1 VTKLRSQLMF
11 AMVVAAIAVAP
22 ANASAAKTDVL
33 VIGAG
38 LSGLSTAYFAK
49 KAGLTY
55 HVLELSPHVGGRM
68 RSAKYPQGVSAE
80 AGLAEFWE
88 GNPALNLARALHL
101 PEDRPDVCFSS
112 YYYQGKLIPYTQN
125 SNAAFLASLFTPAEL
140 ADFKKWDGRVAG
152 YFHEISK
159 RPIPAPLF
167 KLKEISFADWVHKDS
182 HMSAKAQDLVRTL
195 TEPEFATSWERI
207 SALDG
212 IAEWHIF
219 SGKGTP
225 SHHIKGGNQR
235 LGEALADYV
244 GRRDVEVNRQV
255 TNVKVTSKGVEVE
268 ALDPSTFQW
277 HHYEAKRL
285 VSTIPLFRLFEIQF
299 TPALSPK
306 IYEAINTQTW
316 GSYFTAHVILKPAAR
331 RFWTVKGESVLPILT
346 GGPVGVIYGGEKQ
359 SKQHELLNLLVTG
372 DYAETYNARTGPLDE
387 VRKSVATALSKQW
400 PGIEKEIEQ
409 MTFVRYHPRAIASWP
424 VGRSRFDALSDE
436 IRKPHGRLYL
446 AGDFTEGTH
455 SDGAV
460 RSAQRVITQIRTD
473 EHAKAHK

>member
-1 VTKLRSQLMF
+1 VKKLGSQVMF
-11 AMVVAAIAVAP
+11 AAMIGALAVTP
-22 ANASAAKTDVL
+22 ANALTGKTDVL

-38 LSGLSTAYFAK
+38 LSGLSAAYFAK
-49 KAGLTY
+49 KAGLSY

-88 GNPALNLARALHL
+88 GNPALDLARALHL
-101 PEDRPDVCFSS
+101 KEDRPDVCFSS
-112 YYYQGKLIPYTQN
+112 YFYQGKLIPYTQN
-125 SNAAFLASLFTPAEL
+125 TNAEFLASLFQPAEL
-140 ADFKKWDGRVAG
+140 AEFKAWDSRVAG
-152 YFHEISK
+152 YYHEIAK
-159 RPIPAPLF
+159 RPIPATLY

-182 HMSAKAQDLVRTL
+182 HMSPKAQDFVRTV

-225 SHHIKGGNQR
+225 SHHIKGGNQK
-235 LGEALADYV
+235 LAEALADYV
-244 GRRDVEVNRQV
+244 GRRNVEVNRQV
-255 TNVKVTSKGVEVE
+255 TNVKLTDRGVEVE
-268 ALDPSTFQW
+268 ALDPATYEW

-306 IYEAINTQTW
+306 VYEAINTQTW
-316 GSYFTAHVILKPAAR
+316 GAYFTAHVILKPAAR
-331 RFWTVKGESVLPILT
+331 RFWTLKGESVLPILT
-346 GGPVGVIYGGEKQ
+346 GGPVGVIYGGDNKG
-359 SKQHELLNLLVTG
+359 KKHELLNLLVTG
-372 DYAETYNARTGPLDE
+372 DYAESYNARTGPLDE
-387 VRKSVATALSKQW
+387 VRKTVAASLAKQW
-400 PGIEKEIEQ
+400 PGIENDIEQ

-460 RSAQRVITQIRTD
+460 KSAIRVIDQIRQD
-473 EHAKAHK
+473 EHAKRH